1 MMNKKFTMTDDRF
14 DVAAPHVPLHKR
26 ITGVDRVVEKSVDEE
41 EAKPIVSIKK
51 KTPRVKKSGG
61 GHMQC
66 NFRIEKEQVKALTML
81 KAKND
86 KNISMMICDAI
97 SSFINGNNDVSID
110 SDVNHSQFISKGVRM
125 SKDLKKELSI
135 FAVENDVDQSTV
147 VRNAVQA
154 YLIKNN
160 AI

>member
-14 DVAAPHVPLHKR
+14 DVTAPHVPLHKR
-26 ITGVDRVVEKSVDEE
+26 ITGVDRVVDNNVEE

-51 KTPRVKKSGG
+51 KTPRAKKSGG
-61 GHMQC
+61 EHMQC
-66 NFRIEKEQVKALTML
+66 NFRIEKKQVKALTML

-86 KNISMMICDAI
+86 KNISMMICDALT
-97 SSFINGNNDVSID
+97 SFINGNHDVSID

-135 FAVENDVDQSTV
+135 FAVENDTDQSTV
-147 VRNAVQA
+147 VRNAIQA